1 MTRTPPTE
9 EWYEFVMDGHTAAI
23 HAGPS
28 IFEVTEAAPRTPD
41 ARITATQAHL
51 MGIMVSGRSIADA
64 VEAGDITVDGDL
76 AAAERA
82 VGLFRMPGTEPE
94 VATELLTGA
103 EL

>member
-1 MTRTPPTE
+1 
-9 EWYEFVMDGHTAAI
+9 MDGHTAAI

-76 AAAERA
+76 DAAERA